1 MGIEILAPDINQG
14 EVGFSVCTYE
24 DTDES
29 ATSSTKNA
37 ASPNEE
43 HSSKAMNVASLDTHK
58 HKAILYALT
67 AIKSVGTPVIEAV
80 VAERHLNGKFRSLN
94 DFLTRMSGDGQM
106 NKRAVEA
113 FIKSGALDCLGGTR
127 RQYMYVYMQIMDSLH
142 NNKNTMAGQMSLF
155 DFAAPEEK
163 HQFEIPLP
171 DVGEFD
177 KEELLNFEKEVLGF
191 YVSGHPLEA
200 YASFMKKHSTNLT
213 TDFYLDE
220 ETGTPKV
227 TEGQK
232 VTLAGMVTDRRTKYT
247 KNDKMMAFV
256 TLEDLTG
263 AVEVIVF
270 PKIYERAAMKLS
282 EDAHV
287 IIEGHVS
294 VEDEKDAKLMA
305 DKVMT
310 FEEIPRTV
318 WVQFANREAFDI
330 SEKEML
336 SIIEG
341 HGGKDSI
348 IAYLKDTKQM
358 KKYPGIKFNAGE
370 EVMTMLQDKFG
381 SENVQMT

>member
-1 MGIEILAPDINQG
+1 
-14 EVGFSVCTYE
+14 
-24 DTDES
+24 
-29 ATSSTKNA
+29 
-37 ASPNEE
+37 
-43 HSSKAMNVASLDTHK
+43 
-58 HKAILYALT
+58 
-67 AIKSVGTPVIEAV
+67 
-80 VAERHLNGKFRSLN
+80 
-94 DFLTRMSGDGQM
+94 
-106 NKRAVEA
+106 
-113 FIKSGALDCLGGTR
+113 
-127 RQYMYVYMQIMDSLH
+127 
-142 NNKNTMAGQMSLF
+142 
-155 DFAAPEEK
+155 
-163 HQFEIPLP
+163 
-171 DVGEFD
+171 
-177 KEELLNFEKEVLGF
+177 
-191 YVSGHPLEA
+191 
-200 YASFMKKHSTNLT
+200 MKKHSTNLT

-270 PKIYERAAMKLS
+270 PKTYERAAMKLS

-358 KKYPGIKFNAGE
+358 KKYPSIKFNAGE